1 MVTVYCEMLLVNQEG
16 LEILC
21 ALHCTAL
28 HMYSVQCTVY
38 TVQCTV
44 YSAQCTVYSVHVY
57 VQRRGVRNDVFRIW
71 LKYLMVGDG
80 FVSEDNIERYNKFVI
95 I

>member
-1 MVTVYCEMLLVNQEG
+1 ML
-16 LEILC
+16 
-21 ALHCTAL
+21 CTAL
-28 HMYSVQCTVY
+28 HCICTVYSVQCTLY
-38 TVQCTV
+38 SAQCTV
-44 YSAQCTVYSVHVY
+44 YSAQCTEYSVHVY
-57 VQRRGVRNDVFRIW
+57 VQRKGVRNDVFRIW